1 MDEDSVGTHERSWT
15 ADKELILTNLL
26 DNIKKLQNIHRVKY
40 ISLKQYLTYFRVP
53 LIILSSMNSV
63 FSVGLTLFISQKDTS
78 VINCI
83 FSLVCA
89 IISAI
94 ELFLQVQRSMELELT
109 SYHQYKMLAI
119 KISSTLK
126 LERTNREIEGTSFL
140 NQVIDEYKNIVQNSI
155 VNNDD
160 VEDRLFDYVPPT
172 RNILFSSP
180 KTKIEV

>member
-1 MDEDSVGTHERSWT
+1 
-15 ADKELILTNLL
+15 
-26 DNIKKLQNIHRVKY
+26 
-40 ISLKQYLTYFRVP
+40 
-53 LIILSSMNSV
+53 
-63 FSVGLTLFISQKDTS
+63 
-78 VINCI
+78 
-83 FSLVCA
+83 
-89 IISAI
+89 
-94 ELFLQVQRSMELELT
+94 MELELT